1 MFLHIIERRRPYRLL
16 YLEALLARTAPQHSN
31 YPGLKEKVRRRVAG
45 FAGECL
51 FDRAWHD
58 YAAETQLRFIP
69 DFKFAG
75 HQIDALCIFPSFI
88 VLVEV
93 KNIGGFIQ
101 MDGKTRQFAR
111 TWNGITTGMANPDD
125 QLYRHEKAI
134 RRFISSDLPVIGIA
148 VFTNPTAVLEVKN
161 IKRRVLHLSGLAF
174 ILDELQ
180 SDYRRYP
187 KINIEHYFEY
197 FLSLQPPLQIKH
209 PSSIP
214 YPLLNGVFCQHCPYI
229 KMNYAL
235 GFWRCPSC
243 KTKQADAH
251 QVALQDYRLLVGPS
265 ISNREFRSF
274 TGLQSRTNA
283 TVILK
288 NCGFQTVGNRK
299 STRYVIPESDLR
311 KPLR

>member
-1 MFLHIIERRRPYRLL
+1 
-16 YLEALLARTAPQHSN
+16 LEALLARTAPQHSS

-45 FAGECL
+45 FAGECQ
-51 FDRAWHD
+51 FDRTWHEF
-58 YAAETQLRFIP
+58 AADTQLRFIP

-101 MDGKTRQFAR
+101 MDGKTRQFTR
-111 TWNGITTGMANPDD
+111 TWNGIMTGMANPDD

-134 RRFISSDLPVIGIA
+134 RRFISSNLPVIGIA
-148 VFTNPTAVLEVKN
+148 VFTNPSAVLEVKN
-161 IKRRVLHLSGLAF
+161 IKRCVLHISGLPF
-174 ILDELQ
+174 ILDELM
-180 SDYRRYP
+180 SAYKHSP

-197 FLSLQPPLQIKH
+197 FFSLQPPLQTNQ
-209 PSSIP
+209 PAPIP
-214 YPLLNGVFCQHCPYI
+214 YPLLSGVFCRQCPYV

-235 GFWRCPSC
+235 GCWRCPSC

-251 QVALQDYRLLVGPS
+251 QFALQDYRLLIGPS

-283 TVILK
+283 TVVLK
-288 NCGFQTVGNRK
+288 SCGFQTVGIHK
-299 STRYVIPESDLR
+299 STRYLIPELDLR
-311 KPLR
+311 KPVR